1 MTNLYV
7 IQKGFSQAS
16 IDKIAILSASKTVV

>member
-7 IQKGFSQAS
+7 LQNGFSQAS
-16 IDKIAILSASKTVV
+16 IDEIAIVRASKIVV